1 MGRMKEETV
10 HLRTTGAAV
19 FHLEST
25 VRENHTACGRSTLNT
40 KWNDGWVQYSR
51 DMALRLRKR
60 ECKACFR
67 MRTK

>member
-1 MGRMKEETV
+1 MTEEETV
-10 HLRTTGAAV
+10 HMLHMSASV

-40 KWNDGWVQYSR
+40 KWNDGWVQFSR
-51 DMALRLRKR
+51 DTALRRGKR
-60 ECKACFR
+60 ECKACFK